1 MLKEYKTEQLRNVAI
16 IGHGGTGKSTLLDAM
31 LFIGG
36 KIDRI
41 GSPDSGTLTSD
52 FDEEE
57 KNRKISIR
65 SAMGFVEIDDVKIN
79 IIDTPGMSD
88 FIGEARAAL
97 QVAEAAI
104 LIVDAVD
111 GVQIETEKAWR
122 YLTEKNIPRV
132 LFVNKMDKERADFDS
147 IMDSVKSNLNANL
160 IPLTIPMGEGEALK
174 GVVDIIEMKAMSP
187 KGEGKDVLIT
197 DIPAE
202 LKDKAEEARGQL
214 IECAAEG
221 DDALIEKYLEGEE
234 LSEEEVA
241 YGLRGQI
248 GEARLHPIMCGSSLT
263 AIGVLNLIRVIKNFI
278 SPPAVDKQY
287 SGYNPNDS
295 TEERVVTMKAD
306 EPFSSVVWK
315 TYIDQYAGRFNYLK
329 VISGALLPDTDV
341 ANPTKTA
348 KERVSKLF
356 SMIGNQQVEVS
367 KLNCGDIGVVAK
379 LEKTSTQDTLCDA
392 KSSVVLPLIDLP
404 QPVFSYAI
412 ESTQKGDEDKMGQFF
427 MKVTDENPTITYQYN
442 SETRQTVLSGMGEM
456 QLDIVLR
463 TLKEKNKIEVS
474 TKEPR
479 IAYRE
484 TVNKKSESQYK
495 HKKQTG
501 GHGQYGEVYIRIEP
515 MERGKGFEFKDSIV
529 GGVIP
534 RQYIPGVE
542 KGIKEGMEEGV
553 LAKYPV
559 VDVRVEA
566 YDGSYH
572 PVDSSE
578 LSFKLAARNAFK
590 KAMEAASPQLLEP
603 IMEVDIYVDKE
614 YMGDILNDITSR
626 RGKVLGMGSK
636 DESDAAGISV
646 VKAMAPL
653 AEMLRYT
660 IDLRSMTSG
669 KATFEMR
676 FSHYEPISGRIAEK
690 VIDDRKKELEE

>member
-1 MLKEYKTEQLRNVAI
+1 
-16 IGHGGTGKSTLLDAM
+16 
-31 LFIGG
+31 
-36 KIDRI
+36 
-41 GSPDSGTLTSD
+41 
-52 FDEEE
+52 
-57 KNRKISIR
+57 
-65 SAMGFVEIDDVKIN
+65 
-79 IIDTPGMSD
+79 
-88 FIGEARAAL
+88 
-97 QVAEAAI
+97 
-104 LIVDAVD
+104 
-111 GVQIETEKAWR
+111 
-122 YLTEKNIPRV
+122 
-132 LFVNKMDKERADFDS
+132 MDKERADFGK
-147 IMDSVKSNLNANL
+147 IVDSVKSNLNANL
-160 IPLTIPMGEGEALK
+160 MPLCIPIGEGEALK
-174 GVVDIIEMKAMSP
+174 GVVDIVEMKAMSP
-187 KGEGKDVLIT
+187 KGEGKSVLMT

-202 LKDKAEEARGQL
+202 LRDRAEELHSKL

-234 LSEEEVA
+234 LTEEEVA

-248 GEARLHPIMCGSSLT
+248 KEAKLHPIMCGSTLK
-263 AIGVLNLIRVIKNFI
+263 AIGVLNLINVVKNFAS
-278 SPPAVDKQY
+278 SPEVGKEY

-295 TEERVVTMKAD
+295 TEERVVKSLPDA
-306 EPFSSVVWK
+306 PFSAIVWK

-329 VISGALLPDTDV
+329 VVSGVLVPDMDV
-341 ANPTKTA
+341 MNTNQTA
-348 KERVSKLF
+348 KERISKLF
-356 SMIGNQQVEVS
+356 SMIGNNQVEVS
-367 KLNCGDIGVVAK
+367 KLNCGDIGVVVK
-379 LEKTSTQDTLCDA
+379 LEKTLTKDTLCDA
-392 KSSVVLPLIDLP
+392 KNLVVLPLVDLP

-412 ESTQKGDEDKMGQFF
+412 ESKQKGDEDKIGQYFIR
-427 MKVTDENPTITYQYN
+427 VTDENPTITYQFN

-463 TLKEKNKIEVS
+463 TLKEKNKIEVT

-484 TVNKKSESQYK
+484 TVNKKSEAQYK

-534 RQYIPGVE
+534 RQYVPGVE

-559 VDVRVEA
+559 VDVRVEV

-590 KAMEAASPQLLEP
+590 KAMESASPQLLEP

-636 DESDAAGISV
+636 DESEVGGISV

-676 FSHYEPISGRIAEK
+676 FSHYDPISGRIADK
-690 VIDDRKKELEE
+690 VIEDRKKELEEGGSK